1 MYSRDFRKLALALF
15 NESKSFTKVARL
27 LRCGRSTVYRWVRH
41 GIDVRPRHR
50 HFRSWLDVVGPIVES
65 HLVAHAT
72 TTLKHLCEVAREQT
86 GRSVSTRSMTSIV
99 RAIGYKRKRTK
110 HRGVIKDN
118 ETQQAKKEAFHRRL
132 KDAIASGSN
141 VVSVDECYF
150 SERIVPLYGYA
161 KRGTPCIIKR
171 PSGWK
176 QQTLL
181 LAISNRGHA
190 FHRVIPGSC
199 NGSKFREFVS
209 NMPFPPG
216 TVLIMDNVS
225 FHHRDDA
232 YAQRSFSPLYTP
244 PYT

>member
-1 MYSRDFRKLALALF
+1 M
-15 NESKSFTKVARL
+15 
-27 LRCGRSTVYRWVRH
+27 
-41 GIDVRPRHR
+41 
-50 HFRSWLDVVGPIVES
+50 
-65 HLVAHAT
+65 
-72 TTLKHLCEVAREQT
+72 
-86 GRSVSTRSMTSIV
+86 
-99 RAIGYKRKRTK
+99 
-110 HRGVIKDN
+110 
-118 ETQQAKKEAFHRRL
+118 
-132 KDAIASGSN
+132 
-141 VVSVDECYF
+141 
-150 SERIVPLYGYA
+150 PLYGYA

-244 PYT
+244 PYCPEYNPVEMAFSKVKNAFRNHAGHLGSVADKVDACVRSLRPTDITGFFRHAVDLVDARLSGRDV